1 MCLSSL
7 KKKKKGCVVRVGM
20 IHRTFL
26 HNSCVGGKRTHPH
39 HPHHNQHLCDLIFSA
54 ELTLHALKL
63 ATEFLRKGGWF
74 VTKVFRSK
82 DYFALDWVFRQ
93 LFKKV
98 WATKPQASRHESA
111 EIFVVCEYF
120 LAPDKLDPK
129 FLDPKHVF
137 KDVQDEPNRLL
148 NLMHPEKQQRWR
160 YFWLQKYW

>member
-26 HNSCVGGKRTHPH
+26 HNSCIGGKRTHPH

-148 NLMHPEKQQRWR
+148 NLMHPEKQQR
-160 YFWLQKYW
+160 

>member
-1 MCLSSL
+1 METLLFIQSKTPLFILLFQQSHCFYTNAELWSVKLTTDFVSS
-7 KKKKKGCVVRVGM
+7 
-20 IHRTFL
+20 
-26 HNSCVGGKRTHPH
+26 
-39 HPHHNQHLCDLIFSA
+39 SA

-111 EIFVVCEYF
+111 EIFVVCEHF
-120 LAPDKLDPK
+120 LAPSKLDPK

-137 KDVQDEPNRLL
+137 KDVQEEPNRLL
-148 NLMHPEKQQRWR
+148 NLMHPEKKQR
-160 YFWLQKYW
+160 